1 MVKNLLTLL
10 AFKTFN
16 YTNKEIMQFIDAV
29 RSLYREKSE
38 YGIAVLDPETDEGK
52 AWFMFECAHSS
63 SSE

>member
-52 AWFMFECAHSS
+52 A
-63 SSE
+63 